1 MRRVFQNIA
10 CMLFA
15 VSLSGCVTPYNDA
28 YYVHSVWR
36 PPGGA
41 STPWDVFY
49 VTDRNHDRNM
59 PGGFGYTRTNDLSCG
74 VMHTAV
80 PPAKLPNGKDVF
92 AKNTGTNAFSC
103 GAGAESVAAYIA
115 KAAHAKNCAS
125 VLIYIHGFDTG
136 FETAVLRAAQMASDT
151 QWRCEAAAFS
161 WSSTGKRDTYDQDS
175 ANVEAAAPEFAALLS
190 ALEKSGLRTDIVA
203 HSIGTKLT
211 LRALGAT
218 QGQSA
223 DQVIMAAPD
232 IGVSSDNDEF
242 AALDRAASSH
252 FQHLTIYASR
262 EDAALAI
269 SRRLNNG
276 VPRLGRDPRAAY
288 RENAQRTDVIDASDA
303 PGDVWGHNYFNFSYE
318 MLADMSLTLADIPA
332 QARLQSRAGAEP
344 TLLPGDDGLPYR
356 LNIATS
362 REPNIFTRFLRWLVS
377 AIAG

>member
-1 MRRVFQNIA
+1 MRRVCRNIA
-10 CMLFA
+10 S
-15 VSLSGCVTPYNDA
+15 VSLTALLAGCTTPYNDA
-28 YYVHSVWR
+28 YFVHSVWR
-36 PPGGA
+36 PADGINA
-41 STPWDVFY
+41 PWDVFY

-59 PGGFGYTRTNDLSCG
+59 PGGFGYTRSADLSCG

-80 PPAKLPNGKDVF
+80 PAAKLPNSKDVF
-92 AKNTGTNAFSC
+92 AKNDGTNSLSC
-103 GAGAESVAAYIA
+103 GTGANAVVGAIA

-151 QWRCEAAAFS
+151 QWHCVAAAFS

-175 ANVEAAAPEFAALLS
+175 ANVEAAVPEFAALLS
-190 ALEKSGLRTDIVA
+190 ALAKSGLRADIVA

-211 LRALGAT
+211 LSALGAT
-218 QGQSA
+218 TGQSA
-223 DQVIMAAPD
+223 DQVVMAAPD

-252 FQHLTIYASR
+252 FEHLTIYASR

-288 RENAQRTDVIDASDA
+288 RENAERTDVIDASDA

-318 MLADMSLTLADIPA
+318 MLADMALALADVPA
-332 QARLQSRAGAEP
+332 QARLQPRAGADA
-344 TLLPGDDGLPYR
+344 TLLPGDNGMAYR
-356 LNIATS
+356 LNVASS
-362 REPNIFTRFLRWLVS
+362 REPDIFTRFLRWLVS